1 MDIIDDHSF
10 NLGSLE
16 PPLSPAL
23 DNEATGLTTTK
34 NELCSPSN
42 LASTANYVNILLT
55 AHNYPA
61 PLIFD
66 SNNDQ
71 DTCNIVNCLYTLLKD
86 KQRDDEYRAELERQ
100 VSELEQNQQE
110 LESKLVKS
118 RQELD
123 QSRRECIQ
131 LKAKVD
137 SANKK
142 VKAET
147 DKRRAITAELTQAKH
162 NMQYIKAQ
170 YAHDT
175 RKHEQEQAKT
185 RERLYKLMDEKQKPN
200 VPSMVINDPFPG
212 NASYGNDSE
221 EVSEERAMYTDLLRK
236 SSDREKSAL
245 RETDTF
251 RKIVVDIYST
261 ISDLL
266 SRQIRNYKDTFSPTE
281 NEKGERDYP
290 LLQLPLEIAG
300 SKAVDRVHDLLA
312 RLKEEWNRQI
322 DMRKTFS
329 EEDMAEKDEMIS
341 RLEENNDELV
351 DTLKKCLEA
360 CDRKVQMYMRFANGA
375 FFDNTN
381 PYANPE
387 LSDSESS
394 VYEDAHSESKLRRLL
409 SKAKVE
415 QQKVTDAA
423 IKLGDDRRKL
433 EAERWAFDEM
443 KRTSLMQDLLSGN
456 DQDIERSHSR
466 RPSSQSQTLNNNPRK
481 RHRITNDPLSPLHP
495 NLPSSSSSSSS
506 YRV

>member
-1 MDIIDDHSF
+1 M
-10 NLGSLE
+10 
-16 PPLSPAL
+16 
-23 DNEATGLTTTK
+23 
-34 NELCSPSN
+34 
-42 LASTANYVNILLT
+42 V
-55 AHNYPA
+55 
-61 PLIFD
+61 
-66 SNNDQ
+66 
-71 DTCNIVNCLYTLLKD
+71 
-86 KQRDDEYRAELERQ
+86 RDDEHRAELESR
-100 VSELEQNQQE
+100 VSELEQGQQE
-110 LESKLVKS
+110 MESKLEKC
-118 RQELD
+118 RQDLD

-142 VKAET
+142 AKAEA
-147 DKRRAITAELTQAKH
+147 DKRRAVTAELTQAKN

-185 RERLYKLMDEKQKPN
+185 RDRLYKLMDEKQKPN
-200 VPSMVINDPFPG
+200 VPYMVINDPFPG
-212 NASYGNDSE
+212 SGSYGNETE
-221 EVSEERAMYTDLLRK
+221 EVSQERAMYTDLLRK

-261 ISDLL
+261 VSDLL
-266 SRQIRNYKDTFSPTE
+266 SRQIRNYKDTFPSTK

-300 SKAVDRVHDLLA
+300 STAIDRVHDLLA
-312 RLKEEWNRQI
+312 RLKEEWDRQI
-322 DMRKTFS
+322 EMRKAYS

-351 DTLKKCLEA
+351 DTLKKCLDA
-360 CDRKVQMYMRFANGA
+360 CDRKVQMYMRFAEGA

-394 VYEDAHSESKLRRLL
+394 VYEDAHAESKLRRLL
-409 SKAKVE
+409 SKAKAE
-415 QQKVTDAA
+415 QQKVTEAA
-423 IKLGDDRRKL
+423 IKLGDDRKKL

-443 KRTSLMQDLLSGN
+443 KRTSLMQDLLSGD
-456 DQDIERSHSR
+456 DQDLERNHHGRRQSSHQQVLS
-466 RPSSQSQTLNNNPRK
+466 NNPRK
-481 RHRITNDPLSPLHP
+481 RHRITSDPPSPPHP
-495 NLPSSSSSSSS
+495 NLPSSSSSSPSFS
-506 YRV
+506 YRI

>member
-10 NLGSLE
+10 SLGSLE

-23 DNEATGLTTTK
+23 ENEPTGLTTTTTNK

-86 KQRDDEYRAELERQ
+86 KQRDDHHRAELERR
-100 VSELEQNQQE
+100 VSELEQGQQE
-110 LESKLVKS
+110 LESKLEKS
-118 RQELD
+118 RQDLD

-142 VKAET
+142 VKAEA
-147 DKRRAITAELTQAKH
+147 DKRRAITTELTQAKH

-185 RERLYKLMDEKQKPN
+185 RERLYKLMDEKQKAN

-212 NASYGNDSE
+212 SASYSKDSE

-245 RETDTF
+245 READTF
-251 RKIVVDIYST
+251 RKIVVDLYST
-261 ISDLL
+261 VSDLL
-266 SRQIRNYKDTFSPTE
+266 SRQIRNYNDTFPSTK
-281 NEKGERDYP
+281 NDKGERDYP

-300 SKAVDRVHDLLA
+300 STAIDRVHDLLA

-322 DMRKTFS
+322 DMRKVYS

-341 RLEENNDELV
+341 RLEESNDELV
-351 DTLKKCLEA
+351 ETLKTCLEA
-360 CDRKVQMYMRFANGA
+360 CDRKVQMYMRFTDGA
-375 FFDNTN
+375 FFDNTPPN
-381 PYANPE
+381 ANVE

-394 VYEDAHSESKLRRLL
+394 VYEDATSENKLRQLL
-409 SKAKVE
+409 SRAKAE
-415 QQKVTDAA
+415 QRKVTEAA
-423 IKLGDDRRKL
+423 IKLGDDRKKL

-443 KRTSLMQDLLSGN
+443 KRTSLMQDLLSGD
-456 DQDIERSHSR
+456 DQDLPRNRRHSQI
-466 RPSSQSQTLNNNPRK
+466 SNNNNNPRK
-481 RHRITNDPLSPLHP
+481 RHRIANNDPLSPLHP
-495 NLPSSSSSSSS
+495 NLPTTSPSS